1 VEFTVKEIAAVLR
14 VPAASDVRIT
24 GWSVDSRTVQPGDLF
39 FALRGPNHDG
49 NAYLDQ
55 ALGKGAVAA
64 VAHPGH
70 RSPARKQ
77 GDIVAPDILPVP
89 DSLAALQDIAA
100 WARNQWGL
108 QVVGVTGS
116 AGKTTTKDI
125 IAAMLAVNMPIAKTI
140 GNLNNHVGLPLSILR
155 MPSNAR
161 VAVLEMA
168 MNHAG
173 EIRRLSEIA
182 RPNIGVVTNVGH
194 AHMEAF
200 DSIQAVAAAKRELIE
215 ALPSDGVAV
224 LNSDD
229 PLVVQFRDMHRGR
242 TITFGLNAGAD
253 VRAENFEDTSGGIS
267 FSVDGVQFSSPLH
280 GRHSVSNFL
289 AGIAVAGLFGI
300 QPGELTQVVRDIPPG
315 PMRGERFLHNGILIL
330 NDCYNSNPDAARA
343 MIDVLRDTQAGRR
356 IAVLGEM
363 LELGRW
369 SEALHRGVGAYVAAQ
384 GIDVL
389 VGIRGAASNLVD
401 AAKEAGQ
408 AVNAAFFF
416 SEPADAG
423 VQLREIA
430 RAGDVIL
437 FKGSRGTHVERAL
450 ESFLS
455 PPS

>member
-1 VEFTVKEIAAVLR
+1 VNFKVKEISAVLGTQ
-14 VPAASDVRIT
+14 ATSEARIT
-24 GWSVDSRTVQPGDLF
+24 GWSIDSRTVQPGDLF

-55 ALGKGAVAA
+55 AFSKGATAAIANLESLNRAPQPGVA
-64 VAHPGH
+64 
-70 RSPARKQ
+70 
-77 GDIVAPDILPVP
+77 GDILAVP
-89 DSLAALQDIAA
+89 DSLAALQHIAS
-100 WARNQWGL
+100 WARDQWAG

-116 AGKTTTKDI
+116 AGKTTTKDV
-125 IAAMLAVNMPIAKTI
+125 IAAMLAVSEPVSKTI
-140 GNLNNHVGLPLSILR
+140 GNLNNHIGLPISILR
-155 MPSNAR
+155 LPSDAR

-173 EIRRLSEIA
+173 EIRRLCEIA
-182 RPNIGVVTNVGH
+182 HPNIGVVTNVGH

-200 DSIQAVAAAKRELIE
+200 DSIQGVAAAKRELIE
-215 ALPSDGVAV
+215 ALPADGIAV
-224 LNSDD
+224 LNADD
-229 PLVVQFRDMHRGR
+229 PLVLTFRAAHRGR
-242 TITFGLNAGAD
+242 TVTFGLSPGSD
-253 VRAENFEDTSGGIS
+253 VRGENVQQTEEGVRFT
-267 FSVDGVQFSSPLH
+267 VDGVQFSSPLH
-280 GRHSVSNFL
+280 GLHSVSNFL

-300 QPGELTQVVRDIPPG
+300 RPQQLTQVVRDFPPG
-315 PMRGERFLHNGILIL
+315 PMRGERILHNGILIL

-343 MIDVLRDTQAGRR
+343 MLDVLRDTQAKRR

-369 SEALHRGVGAYVAAQ
+369 SGALHRDVGSYVAAQ

-416 SEPADAG
+416 ERPEEAG
-423 VQLREIA
+423 DKLREIA
-430 RAGDVIL
+430 RPGDVIL

-450 ESFLS
+450 ERLLS